1 MKYREFGKCGFK
13 VSALGFGCMRLPIIN
28 ADEKQIDEKKAISLI
43 RYAIDNGVTYIDTAY
58 PYHKGSSEIVVGK
71 ALKDGYREKVKLATK
86 LPTWLT
92 NTYGD
97 FDKYLDEQLER
108 LQTSNIDMY
117 LLHALDKTRWNKLL
131 ELDIFR
137 FIKSALS
144 DGRIKQIGFSFH
156 DKIDVFKEI
165 IDAYDWDF
173 CQIQYN
179 FLDDNYQAGTEGL
192 EYAAKKGIGIVI
204 MEPLKGG
211 RLSKTPPISVKR
223 QWSKTEVDKTPAEW
237 ALRWVWN
244 HSEVTTLLSGMNSME
259 QIIENIKTSES
270 ALPNSLSEKD
280 LELINNVKLQY
291 NELIKV
297 QCTACGYCMPCP
309 VGVDIPKNFAIL
321 NEASMYN
328 EHDKQS
334 HAYNNDLTLKQ
345 RAISCIECGKCET
358 LCPQHIEIRKH
369 LKEVDLEMKSIT

>member
-1 MKYREFGKCGFK
+1 MKYRKFGKCDFK

-28 ADEKQIDEKKAISLI
+28 ADEKQIDVEKAIPLI
-43 RYAIDNGVTYIDTAY
+43 RYAIDNGVNYIDTAY
-58 PYHKGSSEIVVGK
+58 PYHKGNSEIVVGK

-92 NTYGD
+92 NSYED
-97 FDKYLDEQLER
+97 FDKYLNEQLEK
-108 LQTSNIDMY
+108 LQTDHIDMY
-117 LLHALDKTRWNKLL
+117 LLHALDKERWDKLL
-131 ELDIFR
+131 ELNIFK
-137 FIKSALS
+137 FIESALN

-156 DKIDVFKEI
+156 DKLDTFKEI
-165 IDAYDWDF
+165 VDAYDWDF

-192 EYAAKKGIGIVI
+192 EYAANKGMAVIV

-211 RLSKTPPISVKR
+211 RLSKTPPISVKEL
-223 QWSKTEVDKTPAEW
+223 WSKTEALKTPAEW

-244 HSEVTTLLSGMNSME
+244 HPEVTTVLSGMNSME
-259 QIIENIKTSES
+259 QIIENMKTAET

-280 LELINNVKLQY
+280 LALINNVKSQY

-309 VGVDIPKNFAIL
+309 AGVDIPRNFAIL

-328 EHDKQS
+328 EYDRQS
-334 HAYNNDLTLKQ
+334 HVYNSDLALKQ
-345 RAISCIECGKCET
+345 RAVSCVECGKCET
-358 LCPQHIEIRKH
+358 LCPQHLEVRKH
-369 LKEVDLEMKSIT
+369 LKKVNEGLREG

>member
-1 MKYREFGKCGFK
+1 MKYRGFGKCDFK

-28 ADEKQIDEKKAISLI
+28 TDEKQIDEEKAISLI

-58 PYHKGSSEIVVGK
+58 PYHKGSSELVVGK

-92 NTYGD
+92 NSYGD
-97 FDKYLDEQLER
+97 FDKYLDEQLEK
-108 LQTSNIDMY
+108 LQTNHIDVY
-117 LLHALDKTRWNKLL
+117 LLHALDKERWDKLL
-131 ELDIFR
+131 ELDIFK
-137 FIKSALS
+137 FVKSALS

-156 DKIDVFKEI
+156 DKLDTFKEI
-165 IDAYDWDF
+165 VDAYDWDF

-192 EYAAKKGIGIVI
+192 EYAAKKGMAVVI

-211 RLSKTPPISVKR
+211 RLAKTPPIFVKK
-223 QWSKTEVDKTPAEW
+223 QWSKTEVEKTPAEW

-244 HSEVTTLLSGMNSME
+244 HPEVTTVLSGMNSME
-259 QIIENIKTSES
+259 QIIENMKT
-270 ALPNSLSEKD
+270 ADTAIANSLSAKD
-280 LELINNVKLQY
+280 LALIQNVKLQY

-297 QCTACGYCMPCP
+297 QCTACNYCMPCP
-309 VGVDIPKNFAIL
+309 VGVDIPKNFALL

-328 EHDKQS
+328 EYDTQS
-334 HAYNNDLTLKQ
+334 HAYNKDLTLKQ
-345 RAISCIECGKCET
+345 RAVSCVECGKCET
-358 LCPQHIEIRKH
+358 LCPQHLEIRKH
-369 LKEVDLEMKSIT
+369 LKEVNVAMNN

>member
-1 MKYREFGKCGFK
+1 MKYREFGKCDFK
-13 VSALGFGCMRLPIIN
+13 VSVLGFGCMRLPIIN
-28 ADEKQIDEKKAISLI
+28 ADEQQIDLEKAIPLI
-43 RYAIDNGVTYIDTAY
+43 RYAIDNGVNYIDTAY

-86 LPTWLT
+86 LPTWFT
-92 NTYGD
+92 NSYED
-97 FDKYLDEQLER
+97 FDKYLNEQLEK
-108 LQTSNIDMY
+108 LQTDHIDMY
-117 LLHALDKTRWNKLL
+117 LLHGLDKEIWDKLL
-131 ELDIFR
+131 ELNIFK
-137 FIKSALS
+137 FIESALS

-156 DKIDVFKEI
+156 DKLDTFKEI
-165 IDAYDWDF
+165 VDAYNWDF

-192 EYAAKKGIGIVI
+192 EYAANKGMAIVV

-211 RLSKTPPISVKR
+211 RLSKTPPISVKELWR
-223 QWSKTEVDKTPAEW
+223 KTKVEKTPAEW

-244 HSEVTTLLSGMNSME
+244 HPEVTTVLSGMNSME
-259 QIIENIKTSES
+259 QIIENIKTAET

-280 LELINNVKLQY
+280 LALINNVKSQY

-309 VGVDIPKNFAIL
+309 TGVDIPRNFAIL

-328 EHDKQS
+328 EYDSQS
-334 HAYNNDLTLKQ
+334 HIYNNDLTLKQ
-345 RAISCIECGKCET
+345 RAVSCVECGKCET
-358 LCPQHIEIRKH
+358 LCPQHLEIRKH
-369 LKEVDLEMKSIT
+369 LKEVNEVMK

>member
-1 MKYREFGKCGFK
+1 MKYREFGKCDFK
-13 VSALGFGCMRLPIIN
+13 VSVLGFGCMRLPIIN
-28 ADEKQIDEKKAISLI
+28 ADEQQIDLEKAIPLI
-43 RYAIDNGVTYIDTAY
+43 RYAIDNGVNYIDTAY

-92 NTYGD
+92 NSYED
-97 FDKYLDEQLER
+97 FDKYLNEQLEK
-108 LQTSNIDMY
+108 LQTDHIDMY
-117 LLHALDKTRWNKLL
+117 LLHGLDKERWDKLL
-131 ELDIFR
+131 ELNIFK
-137 FIKSALS
+137 FIESALS

-156 DKIDVFKEI
+156 DKLDAFKEI
-165 IDAYDWDF
+165 VNAYNWDF

-192 EYAAKKGIGIVI
+192 EYAANKGMAIVV

-211 RLSKTPPISVKR
+211 RLSKTPPISVKEL
-223 QWSKTEVDKTPAEW
+223 WHKTEVEKTPAEW

-244 HSEVTTLLSGMNSME
+244 HPEVTTVLSGMNSME
-259 QIIENIKTSES
+259 QIIENIKTAET

-280 LELINNVKLQY
+280 LALINNVKSQY

-297 QCTACGYCMPCP
+297 QCTACGYCMPCLT
-309 VGVDIPKNFAIL
+309 GVDIPRNFAIL

-328 EHDKQS
+328 EYDIQS
-334 HAYNNDLTLKQ
+334 HIYNNDLTLKQ
-345 RAISCIECGKCET
+345 RAVSCVECGKCET
-358 LCPQHIEIRKH
+358 LCPQHLEIRKH
-369 LKEVDLEMKSIT
+369 LKEVNEVMK

>member
-1 MKYREFGKCGFK
+1 MKYREFGKCDFK
-13 VSALGFGCMRLPIIN
+13 VSALGFGCMRLPLIN
-28 ADEKQIDEKKAISLI
+28 GDEKQIDVEKAIPLI
-43 RYAIDNGVTYIDTAY
+43 RYAIDNGVNYIDTAY

-92 NTYGD
+92 NSYED
-97 FDKYLDEQLER
+97 FDKYLNEQLEK
-108 LQTSNIDMY
+108 LQTDHIDMY
-117 LLHALDKTRWNKLL
+117 LLHGLDKERWDKLL
-131 ELDIFR
+131 ELNIFK
-137 FIKSALS
+137 FIESALS

-156 DKIDVFKEI
+156 DKLDTFEKIV
-165 IDAYDWDF
+165 DAYNWDF

-192 EYAAKKGIGIVI
+192 EYAANKGMAIVV

-211 RLSKTPPISVKR
+211 RLSKTPPISVKELWR
-223 QWSKTEVDKTPAEW
+223 KTEVEKTPAEW
-237 ALRWVWN
+237 ALKWVWN
-244 HSEVTTLLSGMNSME
+244 HPEVTTVLSGMNSME
-259 QIIENIKTSES
+259 QIIENIKTAET

-280 LELINNVKLQY
+280 LALINNVKSQY

-309 VGVDIPKNFAIL
+309 TGVDIPRNFAIL

-328 EHDKQS
+328 EYDRQS
-334 HAYNNDLTLKQ
+334 HIYNNDLTLKQ
-345 RAISCIECGKCET
+345 RAVSCVECGKCET
-358 LCPQHIEIRKH
+358 LCPQHLEIRKH
-369 LKEVDLEMKSIT
+369 LKEVNEVLK

>member
-1 MKYREFGKCGFK
+1 MKYREFGKCDFK
-13 VSALGFGCMRLPIIN
+13 VSVLGFGCMRLPIIN
-28 ADEKQIDEKKAISLI
+28 ADEQQIDLEKAIPLI
-43 RYAIDNGVTYIDTAY
+43 RYAIDNGVNYIDTAY

-92 NTYGD
+92 NSYED
-97 FDKYLDEQLER
+97 FDKYLNEQLEK
-108 LQTSNIDMY
+108 LQTDHIDMY
-117 LLHALDKTRWNKLL
+117 LLHSLDKEGWDKLL
-131 ELDIFR
+131 ELNIFK
-137 FIKSALS
+137 FIESALS

-156 DKIDVFKEI
+156 DKLDTFKEI
-165 IDAYDWDF
+165 VDAYNWDF

-192 EYAAKKGIGIVI
+192 EYAANKGMAIVV

-211 RLSKTPPISVKR
+211 RLSKTPPISVKELWR
-223 QWSKTEVDKTPAEW
+223 KTEVDKTPAEW

-244 HSEVTTLLSGMNSME
+244 HPEVTTVLSGMNSME
-259 QIIENIKTSES
+259 QIIENIKTAET

-280 LELINNVKLQY
+280 LALINNVKSQY

-309 VGVDIPKNFAIL
+309 TGVDIPRNFAIL

-328 EHDKQS
+328 EYDIQS
-334 HAYNNDLTLKQ
+334 HIYNNDLTLKQ
-345 RAISCIECGKCET
+345 RAVSCVECGKCET
-358 LCPQHIEIRKH
+358 LCPQHLEIRKH
-369 LKEVDLEMKSIT
+369 LKEVNEVMK

>member
-1 MKYREFGKCGFK
+1 MKYREFGKCDFK
-13 VSALGFGCMRLPIIN
+13 VSVLGFGCMRLPIIN
-28 ADEKQIDEKKAISLI
+28 ADEQQIDLEKAIPLI
-43 RYAIDNGVTYIDTAY
+43 RYAIDNGVNYIDTAY

-92 NTYGD
+92 NSYED
-97 FDKYLDEQLER
+97 FDKYLNEQLEK
-108 LQTSNIDMY
+108 LQTDHIDMY
-117 LLHALDKTRWNKLL
+117 LLHGLDKERWDKLL
-131 ELDIFR
+131 ELNIFK
-137 FIKSALS
+137 FIESALS

-156 DKIDVFKEI
+156 DKLDAFKEI
-165 IDAYDWDF
+165 VNAYNWDF

-192 EYAAKKGIGIVI
+192 EYAANKGMAIVV

-211 RLSKTPPISVKR
+211 RLSKTPPISVKEL
-223 QWSKTEVDKTPAEW
+223 WHKTEVEKTPAEW

-244 HSEVTTLLSGMNSME
+244 HPEVTTVLSGMNSME
-259 QIIENIKTSES
+259 QIIENIKTAET

-280 LELINNVKLQY
+280 LALINNVKSQY

-297 QCTACGYCMPCP
+297 QCTACGYCMPCLT
-309 VGVDIPKNFAIL
+309 GVDIPRNFAIL

-328 EHDKQS
+328 EYDRQS
-334 HAYNNDLTLKQ
+334 HIYNNDLTLKQ
-345 RAISCIECGKCET
+345 RAVSCVECGKCET
-358 LCPQHIEIRKH
+358 LCPQHLEIRKH
-369 LKEVDLEMKSIT
+369 LKEVNEVMK